1 MGSPEPSVNGTVA
14 SPVGAESTAPRS
26 SREESGRERKDAMLL
41 PRVNWTSRLATRL
54 RELGPYTAIELLV
67 PGGSLIA
74 LSLWAFRHRAWFTAR
89 TRRTLAK
96 VFALM
101 PDHAPTR

>member
-1 MGSPEPSVNGTVA
+1 
-14 SPVGAESTAPRS
+14 
-26 SREESGRERKDAMLL
+26 MLL
-41 PRVNWTSRLATRL
+41 PRVNWTSRLASPL
-54 RELGPYTAIELLV
+54 RELGPYTAIELLL

-89 TRRTLAK
+89 ARRTLTT

-101 PDHAPTR
+101 PHHAPTR